1 MKLNATILIVFA
13 LCGFG
18 CSIPNPVGGSSTQT
32 IDGSQID
39 APSPVTLSIVDKNK
53 AGTAS
58 GTGPARFTSV
68 TGEGVQT
75 LQTGTVPR
83 DLFLQLPDGTK
94 LNLST
99 GTDINAEGLKFNP
112 QTGSFEVAKFSTV
125 TSEPIR
131 ASNEGLDRLI
141 QIINTLTPAQ
151 KEAQLAY
158 FDSQAKVAE
167 GITKAVLEAVIAGLT
182 GKP

>member
-1 MKLNATILIVFA
+1 MRNAAYILVVSVLA
-13 LCGFG
+13 LAG
-18 CSIPNPVGGSSTQT
+18 CSMPNPVGGRITQG
-32 IDGSQID
+32 IDGATLD
-39 APSPVTLSIVDKNK
+39 APSPVSISIVDKQK
-53 AGTAS
+53 SGTAS

-99 GTDINAEGLKFNP
+99 GTDISAEGLTFDPKSGAFA
-112 QTGSFEVAKFSTV
+112 VKKFSTI
-125 TSEPIR
+125 TSEPVR
-131 ASNEGLDRLI
+131 AANEGLDRLV

-151 KEAQLAY
+151 KDAQLAY